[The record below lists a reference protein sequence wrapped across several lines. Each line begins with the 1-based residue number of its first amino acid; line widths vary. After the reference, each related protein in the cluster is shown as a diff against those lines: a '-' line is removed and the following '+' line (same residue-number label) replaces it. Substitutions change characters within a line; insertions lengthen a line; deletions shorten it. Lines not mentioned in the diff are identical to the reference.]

1 MLHGGGTPPV
11 LLRGRGGGGGGG
23 GSGGGGD
30 EGGSAVLFKVFL
42 GVSSDLF
49 ERAGA
54 HGFADELR
62 FKNDHERARTR
73 EQGMDGCTQWRAL
86 SITSE
91 RGRFFLLLLFLSCV
105 LWSAD
110 DRSVWRL
117 PASLDDQPSVWA
129 MSEPPLPRAAG
140 HRVVL
145 IGIYVHRSRRL
156 RCLTLWTMFCS
167 STG

>member
-1 MLHGGGTPPV
+1 MALGRGPDSRLVALGRGCPRLAARGSPPPV

-62 FKNDHERARTR
+62 FKNDHERAHR
-73 EQGMDGCTQWRAL
+73 GWMHAQWRAL

-91 RGRFFLLLLFLSCV
+91 RGRFFS
-105 LWSAD
+105 
-110 DRSVWRL
+110 
-117 PASLDDQPSVWA
+117 PPSFSFVC
-129 MSEPPLPRAAG
+129 L
-140 HRVVL
+140 VV
-145 IGIYVHRSRRL
+145 R
-156 RCLTLWTMFCS
+156 
-167 STG
+167 